1 MQCPP
6 LLDGSDDWK
15 VTSLHW
21 DLPSTLLAVGLST
34 IDRSALFYIFLHSF
48 IYIFINQFIYL
59 SINLFICIFIHL
71 FMYSCIY
78 VCIYL
83 FISCVLQS

>member
-1 MQCPP
+1 M
-6 LLDGSDDWK
+6 DGSDDWK

-48 IYIFINQFIYL
+48 ICIFINQFIYL

-71 FMYSCIY
+71 F
-78 VCIYL
+78 IYL
-83 FISCVLQS
+83 SIYIFIYSFIHFICSTILNF